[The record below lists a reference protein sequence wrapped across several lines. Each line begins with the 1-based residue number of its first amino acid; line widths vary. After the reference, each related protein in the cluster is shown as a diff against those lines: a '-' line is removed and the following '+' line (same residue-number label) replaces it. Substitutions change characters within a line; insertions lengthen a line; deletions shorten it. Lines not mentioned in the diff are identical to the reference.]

1 MVNELSNILR
11 MLVENKEAKFSIRKL
26 SLLRKINYKS
36 AYQAVM
42 KLKKQGIISLEDLG
56 NTINCSFKKTLN
68 PLVFQIEHERR
79 SELLKDKTFKIL
91 YERLNGMRFPFIA
104 LVFGSYA
111 NKTAKKSSDIDLLV
125 ISEKQNE
132 IEQAISLMP
141 LNIHLTIISYKEFV
155 QMSKS
160 KEFSVVAEA
169 NKKNIILFGIEEY
182 YRLVQNA

>member
-1 MVNELSNILR
+1 MSIGYATGHVGVRFINSQGSPLVLRCRCYRELSNILR

-111 NKTAKKSSDIDLLV
+111 NK
-125 ISEKQNE
+125 
-132 IEQAISLMP
+132 
-141 LNIHLTIISYKEFV
+141 
-155 QMSKS
+155 
-160 KEFSVVAEA
+160 
-169 NKKNIILFGIEEY
+169 KNIILFGIEEY